1 MKLRYIARGIKGTQ
15 DAYILL
21 RYNNNSE
28 QVDFSPGVKCLSLNF
43 QKEKQESPIKKLEE
57 DYILKN
63 EILRQFKQSV
73 SEVIFQ
79 IQSRGNNPTV
89 KIVSDEFHKK
99 KKSVSLKTNVESSK
113 DTYSLLYV
121 INKYVKFIQL
131 GDKNKNRSTKYRL
144 GIVEEFIK
152 NKYSLEFGTD
162 EIDEGFFKLLLN
174 YLIQKKLSNTT
185 SVKVIQTLKQSLN
198 WAKRK
203 KLISELNIEFKHNL
217 NVSYKQINVLTLEQ
231 IQELFEYRE
240 FDFIQESDELFLN
253 KYPLCYKHYLK
264 EWRNNNFIIKV
275 QVNKTIRGKDNLALR
290 DSKYRIIGSESTE
303 KVICFTVY
311 EVIKD
316 MFLFSCSTGIR
327 WSDLIRLKI
336 SNYDFI
342 RKVYPIIQ
350 RKTQKPVNIIENPL
364 SEWIY
369 RKYSKNRSQ
378 NDYLFPLNCI
388 ENDTTRDNYNTKAN
402 RHLKGIAK
410 ILEFKN
416 LVLVRKVVGRNT
428 PEDQNIPLHSTISF
442 HMGRKTYSTIANILG
457 IDPFSLSTAMGH
469 TGLGMTKNY
478 VQTYDLK
485 LKQMYSFVNGES
497 EIENIVEASN
507 TPFSSLKT
515 KLIELKKWLDE
526 GIITDELYKSTTVTL
541 MDEYKNIGTEK

>member
-1 MKLRYIARGIKGTQ
+1 MKLRYLARCIKGTRE
-15 DAYILL
+15 AYVLL
-21 RYNNNSE
+21 RYNHNSE
-28 QVDFSPGVKCLSLNF
+28 QIDFSPGVKCVTINF
-43 QKEKQESPIKKLEE
+43 QKEKQESPIKKVEE
-57 DYILKN
+57 DSILKN
-63 EILRQFKQSV
+63 EILRQFKQSI

-79 IQSRGNNPTV
+79 IQSRGNIPTV
-89 KIVSDEFHKK
+89 RLVSDEFHKK
-99 KKSVSLKTNVESSK
+99 KKAVTLKTNVESSK

-121 INKYVKFIQL
+121 IHKYVKFIQL

-162 EIDEGFFKLLLN
+162 EIDEEFFKLLLN
-174 YLIQKKLSNTT
+174 YLIKRKLSNTT
-185 SVKVIQTLKQSLN
+185 SVKVVQTLKQSLN

-203 KLISELNIEFKHNL
+203 KLISELNVEFKHNL

-231 IQELFEYRE
+231 IQELFEFKE
-240 FDFIQESDELFLN
+240 FDYFQESDGLFLN

-275 QVNKTIRGKDNLALR
+275 HVNKTIRGKDNLALR
-290 DSKYRIIGSESTE
+290 DNKYRILGSEPSE
-303 KVICFTVY
+303 KIICFTVY

-336 SNYDFI
+336 SNYDF
-342 RKVYPIIQ
+342 RKKVYPIIQ

-364 SEWIY
+364 SEWIF

-378 NDYLFPLNCI
+378 NDYLFPLNCL

-402 RHLKGIAK
+402 RHLKSIAK

-416 LVLVRKVVGRNT
+416 LVLVRKVIGRNT
-428 PEDQNIPLHSTISF
+428 PEDQNLPLHSTISF

-457 IDPFSLSTAMGH
+457 IDPFSLSSAMGH

-485 LKQMYSFVNGES
+485 LQQMYSFVNGKTGLE
-497 EIENIVEASN
+497 ENEEASITKN
-507 TPFSSLKT
+507 DELKT
-515 KLIELKKWLDE
+515 KLIELKQWFTE
-526 GIITDELYKSTTVTL
+526 GLITDEIYKINIQTL
-541 MDEYKNIGTEK
+541 MTDYNKK

>member
-1 MKLRYIARGIKGTQ
+1 MKLRYLARGIKGTL

-21 RYNNNSE
+21 RYNHSSE
-28 QVDFSPGVKCLSLNF
+28 QIDFSPGVKCKAVNF
-43 QKEKQESPIKKLEE
+43 QKEKQESPIRKQEE
-57 DYILKN
+57 DSILKN
-63 EILRQFKQSV
+63 EILRQFKQSI

-79 IQSRGNNPTV
+79 IQSRGNIPTV
-89 KIVSDEFHKK
+89 RLVSDEFHKK
-99 KKSVSLKTNVESSK
+99 KKAVTLKTNVESSK

-121 INKYVKFIQL
+121 IHKYVKFIQL

-162 EIDEGFFKLLLN
+162 EIDEEFFKLLLN
-174 YLIQKKLSNTT
+174 YLIKRKLSNTT
-185 SVKVIQTLKQSLN
+185 SVKVVQTLKQSLN

-203 KLISELNIEFKHNL
+203 KLISELNVEFKHNL
-217 NVSYKQINVLTLEQ
+217 NISYKQINVLTLEQ
-231 IQELFEYRE
+231 IQELFEFNE
-240 FDFIQESDELFLN
+240 FDYIQESDGLFLN

-264 EWRNNNFIIKV
+264 DWRNNNFIIKV
-275 QVNKTIRGKDNLALR
+275 PVNKTIRGKDNLALR
-290 DSKYRIIGSESTE
+290 DNKYRILGSEPTE
-303 KVICFTVY
+303 KIICFTVY

-336 SNYDFI
+336 SNYDF
-342 RKVYPIIQ
+342 RKKVYPIIQ

-364 SEWIY
+364 SEWIF

-378 NDYLFPLNCI
+378 NDYLFPLNCN

-402 RHLKGIAK
+402 RHLKAVAK
-410 ILEFKN
+410 ILGFKN
-416 LVLVRKVVGRNT
+416 LVLVRKVIGRNT
-428 PEDQNIPLHSTISF
+428 PEDQNLPLHSTISF

-457 IDPFSLSTAMGH
+457 IDPFSLSSAMGH

-485 LKQMYSFVNGES
+485 LQQMYSFVNGKADLE
-497 EIENIVEASN
+497 ENAEASITKN
-507 TPFSSLKT
+507 DELKN
-515 KLIELKKWLDE
+515 KLIELKQWFTE
-526 GIITDELYKSTTVTL
+526 GLITDEIYKINIQTL
-541 MDEYKNIGTEK
+541 INDYNKK